1 MLPTTLT
8 DPDSVLI
15 ICGPT
20 AIGKTAVAMAVQDA
34 LGGKAHAQLISADS
48 ALIYRGMDIGT
59 AKPTHQEQQA
69 YPHALI
75 DIRDA
80 NESYS
85 AADFVRDVDA
95 ELARAVAAGKKPIV
109 VGGTMMYLK
118 CLLQGIADLP
128 QTDIVLR
135 EALEQELA
143 ERGAQSLHD
152 DLAQYD
158 LEAAAGIHPNNHQR
172 LLRAL
177 AVVRTT
183 GQSISAQWRSN
194 DIGTLFDRTGLRH
207 KSVVM
212 LPQRR
217 ETLHQHIAQRFKQM
231 LAAGFLDE
239 VRSLM
244 NRGDLTREMPSMR
257 AVGYRQAWAHLVG
270 ETDQADF
277 SAQATAATRQLAK
290 RQMTWLRKW
299 PNTLKVV
306 SDTPSQ
312 TVDAVL
318 GR

>member
-1 MLPTTLT
+1 MSPNNLT
-8 DPDSVLI
+8 DHGSVLI

-34 LGGKAHAQLISADS
+34 LGGKAQAQLISADS

-59 AKPTHQEQQA
+59 AKPTHQEQQV

-75 DIRDA
+75 DIRDP
-80 NESYS
+80 NETYS
-85 AADFVRDVDA
+85 AADFVADADA
-95 ELARAVAAGKKPIV
+95 EIARAVAAGKKPII

-128 QTDIVLR
+128 QTDISLR
-135 EALEQELA
+135 GELERELA
-143 ERGAQSLHD
+143 ERSAQSLHD
-152 DLAQYD
+152 ELAQHD
-158 LEAAAGIHPNNHQR
+158 PEAATGIHPNNHQR

-177 AVVRTT
+177 AVVRAT
-183 GQSISAQWRSN
+183 GQPISAQWRSN
-194 DIGTLFDRTGLRH
+194 AIGTLFERTGRRH
-207 KSVVM
+207 RSVVM

-217 ETLHQHIAQRFKQM
+217 EILHQRIAGRFTQM

-244 NRGDLTREMPSMR
+244 ARKELTREMPSMR
-257 AVGYRQAWAHLVG
+257 AVGYRQAWPHLVG
-270 ETDQADF
+270 ETDQAGF
-277 SAQATAATRQLAK
+277 FEQGIAATRQLAK

-299 PNTLKVV
+299 PDAMEVV
-306 SDTPSQ
+306 ADTPNQ
-312 TVDAVL
+312 TIDSIV

>member
-1 MLPTTLT
+1 MLPDTLS
-8 DPDSVLI
+8 DHGSVLI

-20 AIGKTAVAMAVQDA
+20 AIGKTAAAMAVQDA
-34 LGGKAHAQLISADS
+34 LGGKAQAQLISADS
-48 ALIYRGMDIGT
+48 ALIYRGMNIGT

-75 DIRDA
+75 DIRDP

-85 AADFVRDVDA
+85 AADFVCDA
-95 ELARAVAAGKKPIV
+95 DAALARAVAAGKKPII

-118 CLLQGIADLP
+118 CLLQGIANLP
-128 QTDIVLR
+128 QTDASLR
-135 EALEQELA
+135 DELERELA
-143 ERGAQSLHD
+143 ERSAQSLHD
-152 DLAQYD
+152 ELATHD
-158 LEAAAGIHPNNHQR
+158 PEAAAGIHPNNQQR

-177 AVVRTT
+177 AVVRAT
-183 GQSISAQWRSN
+183 GQPISAQWRSN
-194 DIGTLFDRTGLRH
+194 DIGTLFARTGLRH
-207 KSVVM
+207 ASVVM

-217 ETLHQHIAQRFKQM
+217 ETLHQRIAGRFRQM

-244 NRGDLTREMPSMR
+244 DRGDVTREMPSMR

-270 ETDQADF
+270 ETDHADF
-277 SAQATAATRQLAK
+277 VEQGIAATRQLAK

-299 PNTLKVV
+299 PDALEVV
-306 SDTPSQ
+306 ADTPSQ
-312 TVDAVL
+312 TIDAIL

>member
-1 MLPTTLT
+1 MSPNTLT
-8 DPDSVLI
+8 DHGSVLI

-34 LGGKAHAQLISADS
+34 LGGKAQAQLISADS

-59 AKPTHQEQQA
+59 AKPTHQEQQV

-75 DIRDA
+75 DIRDP
-80 NESYS
+80 NETYS
-85 AADFVRDVDA
+85 AADFVADADA
-95 ELARAVAAGKKPIV
+95 EIARAVAAGKKPII

-128 QTDIVLR
+128 QTDISLR
-135 EALEQELA
+135 GELERELA
-143 ERGAQSLHD
+143 ERSAQSLHD
-152 DLAQYD
+152 ELAQHD
-158 LEAAAGIHPNNHQR
+158 PEAATGIHPNNHQR

-177 AVVRTT
+177 AVVRAT
-183 GQSISAQWRSN
+183 GQPISAQWRSN
-194 DIGTLFDRTGLRH
+194 AIGTLFERTGRRH
-207 KSVVM
+207 RSVVM

-217 ETLHQHIAQRFKQM
+217 EILHQRIAGRFKQM

-244 NRGDLTREMPSMR
+244 ARNDLTREMPSMR
-257 AVGYRQAWAHLVG
+257 AVGYRQAWTHLVG
-270 ETDQADF
+270 ETDQAGF
-277 SAQATAATRQLAK
+277 FEQGIAATRQLAK

-299 PNTLKVV
+299 PDAMEVV
-306 SDTPSQ
+306 ADTPNQ
-312 TVDAVL
+312 TIDSIV